1 MDKDLNI
8 EGVENMLDTK
18 KTNAVILENDPE
30 LAKTVQKLL
39 EKRGFA
45 VSTLT
50 GKQEII
56 NEIKRYALAI
66 VGNVQGSHSV
76 FETMREIVM
85 NSPMTSII
93 LITDVPEKEVEDKA
107 EGYGILGHV
116 NTYVKDSQLNRLID
130 QYESIMNPEVK
141 HTS

>member
-1 MDKDLNI
+1 ML
-8 EGVENMLDTK
+8 EGK
-18 KTNAVILENDPE
+18 KTTAVVMEKDPE
-30 LAKTVQKLL
+30 LAKTIRKII
-39 EKRGFA
+39 EKRGFT

-50 GKQEII
+50 GKQEMIG
-56 NEIKRYALAI
+56 EIKRYALAI

-93 LITDVPEKEVEDKA
+93 LITDLPEKEVEDMA

-116 NTYVKDSQLNRLID
+116 NTYVKDSQLNGLID
-130 QYESIMNPEVK
+130 QYESIMNSGAK
-141 HTS
+141 HKS